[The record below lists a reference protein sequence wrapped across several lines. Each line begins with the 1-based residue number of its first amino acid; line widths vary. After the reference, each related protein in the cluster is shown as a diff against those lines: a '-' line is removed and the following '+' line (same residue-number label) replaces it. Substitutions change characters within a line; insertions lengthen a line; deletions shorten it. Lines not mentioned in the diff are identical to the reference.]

1 MYVCAYTYIYNNN
14 CSKLLTITLS
24 PLLPPL
30 SIHFT
35 TYYKHLLSIT
45 IHKYPEWRLQH
56 QGYAQV
62 PYQEDAM
69 LLSSSL
75 SSPAPPWITLLSLRV
90 LTLLTKIDLHMKN
103 SKVCKSLIFFVLP
116 PLLMNSNLYLKTK
129 FFDIKE
135 MHAFMLYMISS
146 ILSEWKIEILYFKL
160 TERRGPKKNTLAHYE
175 DMFYLIEQNQ

>member
-1 MYVCAYTYIYNNN
+1 MNTQSSITFGISMIVQCYKWDNRVWSHANMYVCMYVCAYTYIYNNN

-24 PLLPPL
+24 PLPPPL

-90 LTLLTKIDLHMKN
+90 LTLLSKIDLHMKN
-103 SKVCKSLIFFVLP
+103 SKFV
-116 PLLMNSNLYLKTK
+116 
-129 FFDIKE
+129 
-135 MHAFMLYMISS
+135 
-146 ILSEWKIEILYFKL
+146 
-160 TERRGPKKNTLAHYE
+160 RV
-175 DMFYLIEQNQ
+175 